1 MSAIYNEVTGK
12 WYDSKT
18 GKEVKDPNLG
28 KNIDYYRNLAHIDTI
43 FETDPEL
50 RSLLETAVREQW
62 DNSLFQQKMET
73 TNWAKKNATD
83 MRARDFE
90 RRQFD
95 ELLAAGQ
102 DTSKTTY
109 GRGVEELKN
118 VLRQTLTSKGL
129 GYSEADLT
137 KYATEIYSVG
147 REQDTAYINSYFNKS
162 ITFAG
167 KDQQKGK
174 GADYLQQLQ
183 EYGADFGIDVQ
194 KDFGTGAVSDW
205 LQRLDRG
212 ENIQAIKNQ
221 IKLAAMVGQPESVK
235 KLVDQGLSLKNVYD
249 PYVNKLNTKLQKTNI
264 TMKDPWLQKNAFND
278 KGELRTL
285 WEMDIAANN
294 HPDWQ
299 FTDEAHQ
306 KIGDTTLRILRDF
319 GYQG

>member
-18 GKEVKDPNLG
+18 GKVVPAPKN
-28 KNIDYYRNLAHIDTI
+28 KNIDYYTDLANIDTI

-50 RSLLETAVREQW
+50 RKLLETAVKEQW
-62 DNSLFQQKMET
+62 DNPLFQQKLET
-73 TNWAKKNATD
+73 TLWAKKNATD
-83 MRARDFE
+83 IRSRDFE
-90 RRQFD
+90 RRQYD
-95 ELLAAGQ
+95 ELLTAGE

-109 GRGVEELKN
+109 GRGVEDLKN
-118 VLRQTLTSKGL
+118 VLRQTLTTKGL
-129 GYSEADLT
+129 SFSEGDLT
-137 KYATEIYSVG
+137 RYATDIYSLG
-147 REQDTAYINSYFNKS
+147 KEQDTAYINSYFNKS

-183 EYGADFGIDVQ
+183 EYGSDYGLDVQ
-194 KDFGTGAVSDW
+194 KDFGVSTVNDW

-221 IKLAAMVGQPESVK
+221 IKLAGMVGQPESVK
-235 KLVDQGLSLKNVYD
+235 KLVDQGLSIKTVYE
-249 PYVNKLNTKLQKTNI
+249 PYVTKLNTKLQKTNI

-306 KIGDTTLRILRDF
+306 KIGDATLRILRDF

>member
-1 MSAIYNEVTGK
+1 MSAVYDPVKDK

-18 GKEVKDPNLG
+18 GKQVKNPNAG
-28 KNIDYYRNLAHIDTI
+28 KTIDYYADLANIDTI
-43 FETDPEL
+43 FETDQEL
-50 RSLLETAVREQW
+50 RRLLETAVKEGW
-62 DNSLFQQKMET
+62 EASLFQQKLEST
-73 TNWAKKNATD
+73 TWAKKNATD
-83 MRARDFE
+83 IRSRDFE

-95 ELLAAGQ
+95 ELVAAGQ

-129 GYSEADLT
+129 GYSEGDLT
-137 KYATEIYSVG
+137 RYATEIYSVG
-147 REQDTAYINSYFNKS
+147 REQDSAYINAYFNKA
-162 ITFAG
+162 ITFTG
-167 KDQQKGK
+167 KDQQRGK

-183 EYGADFGIDVQ
+183 EYGLDFGVDIQ
-194 KDFGTGAVSDW
+194 KDFGTSTVSDW

-212 ENIQAIKNQ
+212 ENIQAVKNQ
-221 IKLAAMVGQPESVK
+221 IKTAAMVGQPESVK
-235 KLVDQGLSLKNVYD
+235 KLVDQGLTLKNVYD
-249 PYVNKLNTKLQKTNI
+249 PYVNKLNTKLQKTDI

-299 FTDEAHQ
+299 FTDEANQ
-306 KIGDTTLRILRDF
+306 KFGDTTLRILRDF

>member
-1 MSAIYNEVTGK
+1 MSAIYDPVKNK

-18 GKEVKDPNLG
+18 GKEVKDPNAD
-28 KNIDYYRNLAHIDTI
+28 KDISYYADLANIDTI

-50 RSLLETAVREQW
+50 RALLEKAVQNEW
-62 DNSLFQQKMET
+62 DDSLFQQKLET
-73 TNWAKKNATD
+73 TNWAKKNATE

-129 GYSEADLT
+129 GYSESELS

-147 REQDTAYINSYFNKS
+147 RENDTAYINAYFNKS

-167 KDQQKGK
+167 KDKQRGK
-174 GADYLQQLQ
+174 SADYLQQLQ
-183 EYGADFGIDVQ
+183 EYGLDFGVDIQ
-194 KDFGTGAVSDW
+194 KDFGVSTVNDW

-212 ENIQAIKNQ
+212 ENIQAVKNQ

-319 GYQG
+319 GFQG

>member
-18 GKEVKDPNLG
+18 GKVVPPPKN
-28 KNIDYYRNLAHIDTI
+28 KNIDYYTDLANIDTI

-50 RSLLETAVREQW
+50 RKLLETAVEEQW
-62 DNSLFQQKMET
+62 DNPLFQQKLET
-73 TNWAKKNATD
+73 TLWAKKNATD
-83 MRARDFE
+83 IRSRDFE

-95 ELLAAGQ
+95 ELAGAGQ

-109 GRGVEELKN
+109 ARGVEELKN

-147 REQDTAYINSYFNKS
+147 REQDTAYINAYFNKA
-162 ITFAG
+162 IAFTG
-167 KDQQKGK
+167 KDQQRGK

-183 EYGADFGIDVQ
+183 EYGLDFGVDIQ
-194 KDFGTGAVSDW
+194 KDFGVSTVSDW

-212 ENIQAIKNQ
+212 ENIQAVKNQ

-235 KLVDQGLSLKNVYD
+235 KLVDEGLTLKNVYD
-249 PYVNKLNTKLQKTNI
+249 PYVNKLNTKLQKTDI

-285 WEMDIAANN
+285 WEMDIAANK
-294 HPDWQ
+294 HPDWE
-299 FTDEAHQ
+299 FTDEANQ

>member
-18 GKEVKDPNLG
+18 GKVVPAPSNN
-28 KNIDYYRNLAHIDTI
+28 NIDYYRNLAHIDTI
-43 FETDPEL
+43 FETDAEL
-50 RSLLETAVREQW
+50 RALLESAVKEQW
-62 DNSLFQQKMET
+62 DSSLFQQKLET

-83 MRARDFE
+83 IRGRDFE

-95 ELLAAGQ
+95 ELIAAGQ

-183 EYGADFGIDVQ
+183 EYGLDFGVDIQ
-194 KDFGTGAVSDW
+194 KDFGTSAVSDW

-212 ENIQAIKNQ
+212 ENIQAVKNQ

-235 KLVDQGLSLKNVYD
+235 KLVDQGLSLKTVYE
-249 PYVNKLNTKLQKTNI
+249 PYVNKLNTKLQKTNM

-306 KIGDTTLRILRDF
+306 KIGDSTLRILRDF